1 MLEGNYPCI
10 HTMIYPA
17 ELGWNTTEPHPQSHR
32 GTQPAALDFY
42 YVVHRTVLEQSFGN
56 HNL

>member
-1 MLEGNYPCI
+1 
-10 HTMIYPA
+10 MIYPA
-17 ELGWNTTEPHPQSHR
+17 ELGWNSTEPHPQSHR